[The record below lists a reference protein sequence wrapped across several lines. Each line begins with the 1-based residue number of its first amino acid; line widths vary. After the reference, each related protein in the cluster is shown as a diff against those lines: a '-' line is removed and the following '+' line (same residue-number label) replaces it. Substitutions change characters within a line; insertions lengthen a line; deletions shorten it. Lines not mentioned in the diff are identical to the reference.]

1 MQFICKQQKN
11 QSSCPKINDS
21 ISLWFKKIRGSV
33 FVNSVV
39 CEFLAEVAGFKEVLA
54 KATHPIDV
62 EELKVVMPDNAE
74 KFIGLCD
81 PEATD
86 ETFQTTFAQ
95 GEMFDKPGLVH
106 LKESVTHVL
115 ENRLKQVHQH
125 ILRETQVFNIVFI
138 LSLKRN

>member
-1 MQFICKQQKN
+1 M
-11 QSSCPKINDS
+11 
-21 ISLWFKKIRGSV
+21 
-33 FVNSVV
+33 V

-125 ILRETQVFNIVFI
+125 ILREIQLFNLVFN